1 MSEIYNIIDK
11 KKLDVVNNSIEK
23 AHGLP
28 NECYTSKDYTLIER
42 KKLFEDKWIVIGVG
56 SSIPDQ
62 GDVKPIDLLGIPL
75 LIVRTKNKEIK
86 VFHNIC
92 SHRGCL
98 LYTSPS
104 PRDDR

>member
-42 KKLFEDKWIVIGVG
+42 KKLFEDKWIVVGVA
-56 SSIPDQ
+56 SSIPEI
-62 GDVKPIDLLGIPL
+62 GDVKPIDILGL
-75 LIVRTKNKEIK
+75 SLIHI
-86 VFHNIC
+86 
-92 SHRGCL
+92 
-98 LYTSPS
+98 
-104 PRDDR
+104 

>member
-42 KKLFEDKWIVIGVG
+42 KKLFEDKWI
-56 SSIPDQ
+56 
-62 GDVKPIDLLGIPL
+62 
-75 LIVRTKNKEIK
+75 
-86 VFHNIC
+86 
-92 SHRGCL
+92 CL
-98 LYTSPS
+98 LYTS
-104 PRDDR
+104 DAADE

>member
-42 KKLFEDKWIVIGVG
+42 KKLFEDKWIVVG
-56 SSIPDQ
+56 LS
-62 GDVKPIDLLGIPL
+62 
-75 LIVRTKNKEIK
+75 LIHI
-86 VFHNIC
+86 
-92 SHRGCL
+92 
-98 LYTSPS
+98 
-104 PRDDR
+104 